1 MGTKTKSKSIIE
13 IGTFF
18 GIFVAVVA
26 LWLIGWVL
34 IDAYIKVDVTDATPP
49 TSAESVSVEKDNFA
63 ARGQFG
69 DKFGAVNSLFSGFAF
84 AGIIITLLLQ
94 RRDLKETQNAMWRE
108 RFDSTFFQLLQLHK
122 DITSKLKFRGGPTG
136 IDALIAFDE
145 KLRNSDVDFVV
156 FQALQKINNDEIS
169 RIKDSKQINA
179 SACPELT
186 VADIANLQTRLATG
200 TGFIDNFRM
209 EDINYHKAKIIQAYT
224 ITASQHI
231 DDFSHYFRNLY
242 HIFKFV
248 DSAREL
254 SEEEKKVY
262 TNFIRSQLSDIELV
276 CLFYNSIAKIALPG
290 REEMELGYPKMHAL
304 LNRYNILQ
312 NMNPRSLIHPKHI
325 AVFNS

>member
-1 MGTKTKSKSIIE
+1 
-13 IGTFF
+13 
-18 GIFVAVVA
+18 
-26 LWLIGWVL
+26 
-34 IDAYIKVDVTDATPP
+34 
-49 TSAESVSVEKDNFA
+49 
-63 ARGQFG
+63 
-69 DKFGAVNSLFSGFAF
+69 
-84 AGIIITLLLQ
+84 
-94 RRDLKETQNAMWRE
+94 MWRE